1 MKNFNEQLK
10 LAFNFHKNKNIN
22 KALKI
27 YLELYKFK
35 KDDFNLLYLIGTSY
49 LQTKKTEIST
59 YYLESALKI
68 NNNHPQTL
76 NNLGGAYF
84 ELNEIEK
91 AVKIFERLIKIN
103 PDKNTK
109 NNLAN
114 CYATLKREE
123 EALKLYREIIKN
135 NPKDYLAFNNI
146 GNVYK
151 NLNDHDKAIIYYKNS
166 IKINNNYPLPY
177 DNLGDLFIQ
186 MGHFENA
193 LNMYE
198 NVFRIDSEYKDINSK
213 LLHVKRN
220 LCDWSDYNNL
230 KLKVLN
236 DIKNLKEVNPFTV
249 LSLIDDPEIQKT
261 CSETFINKKFPNQEI
276 VRKEILKLN
285 KKPKI
290 AYFCSEFKNHPT
302 LHLCLD
308 MFKNHN
314 RSKFELFGFSLLKHK
329 KDEWNKDIE
338 NYFDKFFYV
347 HDKSNYE
354 IAEFSRKIGV
364 DIAIDLNGFTNEGRQ
379 GIFIEKCAPIQ
390 INFLGYPGTMGS
402 KIYNYIIADKIII
415 PEEKKKYYS
424 EKVIYLNNCYQ
435 PNLDEREIS
444 NKILK
449 KSDFNLPENKL
460 IYCNFNTSYKI
471 TPEIFK
477 TWMEI
482 LKKVPDSIFWIYCNN
497 ERTETNLKTE
507 AKSNDIDESRI
518 IFARRVN
525 IQEHLNRIKLAD
537 IFLDTY
543 PCGAHT
549 SCSDAL
555 RVGLPLITI
564 KGNSFASRVA
574 ASLLHRV
581 NLDELA
587 VPDYETYKNLAI
599 KIGKNN
605 EYLIKLKKKLLES
618 LKKSSLFDSKK
629 FTKNLES
636 TYTELLKKH
645 EKN

>member
-22 KALKI
+22 KALEI

-49 LQTKKTEIST
+49 LQTKKPEIST

-68 NNNHPQTL
+68 NNNHLQTL

-84 ELNEIEK
+84 ELNKVEK

-103 PDKNTK
+103 PDKHTK

-114 CYATLKREE
+114 CYAALKRDK
-123 EALKLYREIIKN
+123 EALNLYKEIVKN
-135 NPKDYLAFNNI
+135 NSKDYVAFNNI

-151 NLNDHDKAIIYYKNS
+151 NLNDHDKAIINYKNS
-166 IKINNNYPLPY
+166 IEINNNYPLAY
-177 DNLGDLFIQ
+177 NNLGDLFSK
-186 MGHFENA
+186 MGQYENA

-198 NVFRIDSEYKDINSK
+198 NVLRIDSEYKGINSK
-213 LLHVKRN
+213 ILSVKKH
-220 LCDWSDYNNL
+220 LCDWTDYNNL

-249 LSLIDDPEIQKT
+249 LSMIDDPETQKT

-276 VRKEILKLN
+276 DRKKILKLN

-290 AYFCSEFKNHPT
+290 AYFSSDYKNHPI

-314 RSKFELFGFSLLKHK
+314 RSKFELFGFSLIKNK
-329 KDEWNKDIE
+329 EDEWNKDIKD
-338 NYFDKFFYV
+338 YFDKFFYV
-347 HDKSNYE
+347 HNKSDYE
-354 IAEFSRKIGV
+354 IAEFCRKIGI
-364 DIAIDLNGFTNEGRQ
+364 DIAIDLNGFTNGGRQ

-415 PEEKKKYYS
+415 PETKKNNYS

-435 PNLDEREIS
+435 PNLDKREIS
-444 NKILK
+444 NKKLK

-482 LKKVPDSIFWIYCNN
+482 LKNVPDSIFWIYCNN
-497 ERTETNLKTE
+497 ERTETNLKVE

-518 IFARRVN
+518 IFAKRVN

-543 PCGAHT
+543 PYGAHT

-555 RVGLPLITI
+555 RIGLPLITI
-564 KGNSFASRVA
+564 KGNSFASRVS

-599 KIGKNN
+599 KIGKNK
-605 EYLIKLKKKLLES
+605 EHLIKLKKKLLES

-636 TYTELLKKH
+636 TYIELLKKH

>member
-35 KDDFNLLYLIGTSY
+35 KNDFNLLYLIGTSY
-49 LQTKKTEIST
+49 LQTKKPEIST

-84 ELNEIEK
+84 ELNKVEN

-103 PDKNTK
+103 PDTNTK

-114 CYATLKREE
+114 CYAALKRDEE
-123 EALKLYREIIKN
+123 SLNLYKEIIKDN
-135 NPKDYLAFNNI
+135 SKDYVAFNNI

-151 NLNDHDKAIIYYKNS
+151 NLNDYDKAIINYNNS
-166 IKINNNYPLPY
+166 IKINNNYPLAY
-177 DNLGDLFIQ
+177 NNLGDLFSN
-186 MGHFENA
+186 MGHYENA

-198 NVFRIDSEYKDINSK
+198 NVLRIDPEYKDINTKILS
-213 LLHVKRN
+213 VKKN
-220 LCDWSDYNNL
+220 LCDWADYKNL

-249 LSLIDDPEIQKT
+249 LSLIDDPGIQKK

-276 VRKEILKLN
+276 DKKKILKLN
-285 KKPKI
+285 KKPRI
-290 AYFCSEFKNHPT
+290 AYFSSDYKNHPI

-308 MFKNHN
+308 IFKNHN
-314 RSKFELFGFSLLKHK
+314 RSKFELFGFSLLKNK
-329 KDEWNKDIE
+329 EDEWNKDIK

-347 HDKSNYE
+347 HDKSDYE
-354 IAEFSRKIGV
+354 IAEFCRKIGV
-364 DIAIDLNGFTNEGRQ
+364 DIAIDLNGFTNGGRQ
-379 GIFIEKCAPIQ
+379 GIFIEKCAPLQ
-390 INFLGYPGTMGS
+390 INFLGYPGTMGT

-415 PEEKKKYYS
+415 PETKKNNYT

-435 PNLDEREIS
+435 PNLDERKIS
-444 NKILK
+444 KKILK

-460 IYCNFNTSYKI
+460 IYCNFNTNYKI

-482 LKKVPDSIFWIYCNN
+482 LKEVPDSVFWIYCNN
-497 ERTETNLKTE
+497 ERTETNLKVE

-543 PCGAHT
+543 PYGAHT

-564 KGNSFASRVA
+564 KGNSFASRVS
-574 ASLLHRV
+574 ASLLNRV

-587 VPDYETYKNLAI
+587 VTDYETYKNLAI

-636 TYTELLKKH
+636 NYTELLKKH